1 MRRFG
6 YIVAALSLL
15 CAVPAWAQSEME
27 IYQATGDR
35 MLEAHR
41 EVTQRNINEATKALN
56 ARDYRSASKY
66 AQAVTRA
73 DPKRVEAWLLLGAAQ
88 IGLQDWKRA
97 GRAYTSAVRLSPIDP
112 QARGGLGVAMA
123 HQRDPKAQQQ
133 LDWFTARSQTCG
145 ARCADFLRYKAEV
158 EAAMAEAAR
167 GA

>member
-6 YIVAALSLL
+6 CVVAALAL
-15 CAVPAWAQSEME
+15 AGAAPACAQSEME

-56 ARDYRSASKY
+56 ARDYKSASQY

-73 DPKRVEAWLLLGAAQ
+73 DPKRIEAWLLLGAAQ

-97 GRAYTSAVRLSPIDP
+97 SRAYTTAVRLSPIDP
-112 QARGGLGVAMA
+112 KARGGLGVSLARL
-123 HQRDPKAQQQ
+123 RDPKAQQQ
-133 LDWFTARSQTCG
+133 LDWFTSRSQTCG
-145 ARCADFLRYKAEV
+145 ARCADLVRYKAEV
-158 EAAMAEAAR
+158 EAAMAEAAK
-167 GA
+167 AA